1 MRLEGNLWKRVKS
14 TDEVMKGEVSS
25 EMWFKVEGDE
35 VWGNVEIRRRRR
47 QEWGDCAF
55 EEDGIEAEKGVEKVE
70 KERKRG
76 GGEKTDWK
84 QRKGFG
90 KVEREMKREG

>member
-47 QEWGDCAF
+47 KIGM
-55 EEDGIEAEKGVEKVE
+55 
-70 KERKRG
+70 G
-76 GGEKTDWK
+76 GLCI
-84 QRKGFG
+84 
-90 KVEREMKREG
+90 

>member
-1 MRLEGNLWKRVKS
+1 MRFGEMQKLGEEG
-14 TDEVMKGEVSS
+14 E
-25 EMWFKVEGDE
+25 
-35 VWGNVEIRRRRR
+35 R